1 MALKNDLLSTN
12 RFCKELKFIGDHCE
26 DLNYDVNSLTVAL
39 ANDVQYFD
47 VAAIQDSAAT
57 GNNKIYLMHQYS
69 ITTCS
74 ILMIINYD

>member
-1 MALKNDLLSTN
+1 
-12 RFCKELKFIGDHCE
+12 
-26 DLNYDVNSLTVAL
+26 VAL

-74 ILMIINYD
+74 ILMILNYD